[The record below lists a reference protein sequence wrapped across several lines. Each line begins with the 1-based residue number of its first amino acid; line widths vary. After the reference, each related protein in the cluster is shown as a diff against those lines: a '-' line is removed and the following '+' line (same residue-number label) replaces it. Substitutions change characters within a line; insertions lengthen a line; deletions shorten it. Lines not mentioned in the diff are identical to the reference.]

1 MLLSVRSRLKWMKNF
16 AKKLFFFH
24 GFTAEQQLTTDPVK
38 SSKSITG
45 TEIYTFSTEKNQ
57 QRLYLSHLILI
68 LSNLVRTYVR
78 VLFPDFPG
86 RAGFFEHF
94 SPT

>member
-1 MLLSVRSRLKWMKNF
+1 MDE
-16 AKKLFFFH
+16 KLRQKIVFFH

-68 LSNLVRTYVR
+68 LSNLVRTYV
-78 VLFPDFPG
+78 PST
-86 RAGFFEHF
+86 F
-94 SPT
+94 SRFS